1 MLGLGV
7 ADVGELLT
15 RLPGTG
21 NEAFEKMPVP
31 VLRAFEEVL
40 GVTLEVAPSA
50 ARMYPP
56 IPRVLVVEDTA
67 TAEAGVE
74 RFPFAAAI
82 VSVKSRRQDM
92 KY

>member
-7 ADVGELLT
+7 ADAGELLT
-15 RLPGTG
+15 RLPQTG

-31 VLRAFEEVL
+31 VLGTFEEVL

-56 IPRVLVVEDTA
+56 IPSVVVVEDTA
-67 TAEAGVE
+67 TATAGAE

-82 VSVKSRRQDM
+82 TSVKSTRQNM
-92 KY
+92 KD